1 MSADTLAGMNTF
13 SGFEADTSL
22 KGFQK
27 PVCIKKMI
35 ASTASDKQK
44 RIEPSFS
51 EKFTEIMSR
60 LSKIITFFYKTSCPD
75 RRSTASRSSIRTDVT
90 SIYPCI
96 NGRLSNRSKALLLV
110 LAIGIAGGSSCRSLS
125 SRQVYEYDQSSE
137 RIRNGSTVSI
147 EAEELAKP
155 LIESGETCG
164 ISVGVITPDG
174 LSQTV
179 GFGKT
184 GIKGD
189 TTAPR
194 GDTIFE
200 IGSLSKLFTSVLLAE
215 LVADGTLRYEDTVK
229 DILPQGTKL
238 SDDAAKITLYDLD
251 THTSG
256 LPRELF
262 TFQQMRY
269 FTWFLLTGHNLYD
282 YMDRPWLY
290 NFLSTCELTPKAERH
305 HVYSNLGIGLLAHL
319 IEVKTGR
326 KYADLLQERI
336 FTPLKMKDT
345 GFTLTDEQKKRL
357 ATGHAGD
364 QPKFLPRGT
373 EVDTWDMGEIMN
385 PTGGLYSTTDDLLI
399 FARAHLGFIK
409 TPISRSLAQT
419 RLPLVRT
426 REEDVIEDSACG
438 WTVDYFDNN
447 RYVITYKHGMVAG
460 YSAYIGLNTGQNIA
474 VVVLYNTFNWNEKIG
489 HNLILRL
496 SKGMQAAVTAGK

>member
-1 MSADTLAGMNTF
+1 MF
-13 SGFEADTSL
+13 
-22 KGFQK
+22 
-27 PVCIKKMI
+27 
-35 ASTASDKQK
+35 
-44 RIEPSFS
+44 
-51 EKFTEIMSR
+51 R
-60 LSKIITFFYKTSCPD
+60 LSQIITFFYKLTFSD
-75 RRSTASRSSIRTDVT
+75 RRSDTTRSSIRADVT
-90 SIYPCI
+90 SACSGAH
-96 NGRLSNRSKALLLV
+96 GRSSNRTKALLFV
-110 LAIGIAGGSSCRSLS
+110 LAIVILGGGSCRSLS
-125 SRQVYEYDQSSE
+125 SRQVFDYDRSAE
-137 RIRNGSTVSI
+137 RIKNGSTVSL

-189 TTAPR
+189 NSAPK

-200 IGSLSKLFTSVLLAE
+200 IGSISKLFTSVLLAE

-229 DILPQGTKL
+229 DILPGETKL
-238 SDDAAKITLYDLD
+238 SADAAQITLYDLD

-282 YMDRPWLY
+282 YMDRTWLY
-290 NFLSTCELTPKAERH
+290 EFLATCELTPKEERH
-305 HVYSNLGIGLLAHL
+305 HVYSNLGIGLLSHL

-336 FTPLKMKDT
+336 FTPLGMKDT

-373 EVDTWDMGEIMN
+373 EVETWDMGEIMN

-399 FARAHLGFIK
+399 FARAHLGLIK

-426 REEDVIEDSACG
+426 TEEDVIEDSACG

-496 SKGMQAAVTAGK
+496 SKGTRPPVTAGK